1 MRNILL
7 AAIVSTLAAGPAVA
21 AVTGIAGA
29 PAGDVLSIDGKLYR
43 LFGIDAVE
51 RLQPCYVD
59 GKVWACGPVAIRQLE
74 IFVASEPRRSGACRS
89 TQPSSPGD

>member
-21 AVTGIAGA
+21 EVTGMAGV

-43 LFGIDAVE
+43 MFGIDAVE
-51 RLQPCYVD
+51 RLPPCYVD

-74 IFVASEPRRSGACRS
+74 IFVAS
-89 TQPSSPGD
+89 

>member
-1 MRNILL
+1 M
-7 AAIVSTLAAGPAVA
+7 AGV
-21 AVTGIAGA
+21 

-59 GKVWACGPVAIRQLE
+59 GKIWACGPVAIRQLE
-74 IFVASEPRRSGACRS
+74 IFVA
-89 TQPSSPGD
+89 